1 MGGPATPP
9 ALPALLCLRV
19 LTKPSIWADPGV
31 MVAKGSPVTILS
43 PGSLRADDYRL
54 YRERPSGLWEAKA
67 PQDSSN
73 KASFPF
79 ESSSSSTAGQYQC
92 VYRSRKDRGAQSPS
106 LSAQPRPVV
115 ASGGSV
121 SLACSSQFAGGTLH
135 LLKEGGVYREPSVS
149 AQPGSLVLRGDSLI
163 AGMYRKPSLSAQLW
177 ASGPCRENVTL
188 QCGSEVW
195 SDPLHLSKEG
205 SLTPPQ
211 HLRLQDTAPPF
222 QNSFTLSPVTSAHS
236 GTYTCYSSLSTSP
249 SLMSQPG
256 DPWSSCSQPL
266 TLRERHKSG
275 WLATVGLHVLQ
286 LTQHLPLP
294 HVTARRPLELLLSG
308 SGVQTGLKWY
318 LNVLI
323 GVSVAFVLLPLV
335 LLVRHRGQSRRR
347 KSASPFWKH
356 LPCGLLQPHTWSP
369 LTFKVLNAQVEL
381 AGLKSGEPPA
391 EPSAYAALSIH
402 QPRKD
407 PDPTLQGPDFRDPQ
421 ELPP

>member
-1 MGGPATPP
+1 
-9 ALPALLCLRV
+9 V

-163 AGMYRKPSLSAQLW
+163 A
-177 ASGPCRENVTL
+177 
-188 QCGSEVW
+188 
-195 SDPLHLSKEG
+195 
-205 SLTPPQ
+205 
-211 HLRLQDTAPPF
+211 
-222 QNSFTLSPVTSAHS
+222 
-236 GTYTCYSSLSTSP
+236 
-249 SLMSQPG
+249 
-256 DPWSSCSQPL
+256 
-266 TLRERHKSG
+266 
-275 WLATVGLHVLQ
+275 
-286 LTQHLPLP
+286 
-294 HVTARRPLELLLSG
+294 
-308 SGVQTGLKWY
+308 
-318 LNVLI
+318 
-323 GVSVAFVLLPLV
+323 
-335 LLVRHRGQSRRR
+335 
-347 KSASPFWKH
+347 
-356 LPCGLLQPHTWSP
+356 
-369 LTFKVLNAQVEL
+369 
-381 AGLKSGEPPA
+381 
-391 EPSAYAALSIH
+391 
-402 QPRKD
+402 
-407 PDPTLQGPDFRDPQ
+407 
-421 ELPP
+421 